1 MKRFR
6 IRLACILLSLLLLL
20 PTLSLAE
27 TTGFS
32 DHQTLIFEAIKW
44 SNDFPKNA
52 QVTNAIEYLG
62 KIDEYQ
68 VHLLLVQATQSDM
81 AKAHY
86 GTSAELILMDLDSDT
101 VITCTN
107 VVWPE
112 TSEITSKEDLLNM
125 LFSCW
130 DSYLLGYNPHVYFDA
145 EIIMPLN
152 ADEIAAINAA
162 LSAYFTK
169 PE

>member
-1 MKRFR
+1 MKCFLTRS
-6 IRLACILLSLLLLL
+6 LCLLLLMILL
-20 PTLSLAE
+20 PVFVIAE
-27 TTGFS
+27 TTDFT
-32 DHQTLIFEAIKW
+32 DNPILVFEAIKW

-86 GTSAELILMDLDSDT
+86 GTSAELMLIDLDSDT

>member
-1 MKRFR
+1 MKHFPIR
-6 IRLACILLSLLLLL
+6 IACLLLTLLLLL
-20 PTLSLAE
+20 PAFSLAQ
-27 TTGFS
+27 TAAFT
-32 DHQTLIFEAIKW
+32 DHQTRIYETIKW

-81 AKAHY
+81 ANAYY
-86 GTSAELILMDLDSDT
+86 GNSAGLMLIDLDSDT

-107 VVWPE
+107 IVWPE
-112 TSEITSKEDLLNM
+112 TSDITSKEDLLNM

-130 DSYLLGYNPHVYFDA
+130 DSYVLGYNPYVYFDA
-145 EIIMPLN
+145 EITMPLK
-152 ADEIAAINAA
+152 AEEIDTINAA

>member
-1 MKRFR
+1 MKHFPIRFT
-6 IRLACILLSLLLLL
+6 CILLSQLLLL
-20 PTLSLAE
+20 PAFSIAE
-27 TTGFS
+27 TAAFS
-32 DHQTLIFEAIKW
+32 DHQLRIYEAIKW

-62 KIDEYQ
+62 KINEHQ

-81 AKAHY
+81 ASAHY
-86 GTSAELILMDLDSDT
+86 GTSAELMLIDLDSDT
-101 VITCTN
+101 IITCTN

-112 TSEITSKEDLLNM
+112 TSEIASKEDQLNM
-125 LFSCW
+125 LFSSW
-130 DSYLLGYNPHVYFDA
+130 DSYLLGYNPHIYFDA
-145 EIIMPLN
+145 EIIMPL
-152 ADEIAAINAA
+152 AAEEIDAINTA

>member
-1 MKRFR
+1 MGGME
-6 IRLACILLSLLLLL
+6 RLCFIFPNRRALTFFKKYLGECVAASRT
-20 PTLSLAE
+20 PVLAPRLF
-27 TTGFS
+27 TM
-32 DHQTLIFEAIKW
+32 
-44 SNDFPKNA
+44 NDFFYQA
-52 QVTNAIEYLG
+52 AAASQT
-62 KIDEYQ
+62 DQ

-86 GTSAELILMDLDSDT
+86 GTSAELMLIDLDSDT
-101 VITCTN
+101 LITCTN

-112 TSEITSKEDLLNM
+112 TSELTSKEDLLNM

-145 EIIMPLN
+145 EIIFPLS
-152 ADEIAAINAA
+152 AEEIDAINTA

>member
-1 MKRFR
+1 MKHFPIRFT
-6 IRLACILLSLLLLL
+6 CILLTLLLLL
-20 PTLSLAE
+20 PAYTLAE
-27 TTGFS
+27 TASFS
-32 DHQTLIFEAIKW
+32 DHQLCIYEAIKW
-44 SNDFPKNA
+44 CNDFPKNA

-62 KIDEYQ
+62 KIDEHQ

-86 GTSAELILMDLDSDT
+86 GTSAELMLIDLDSDT
-101 VITCTN
+101 IITCTN

-112 TSEITSKEDLLNM
+112 TSEIASKEDLLNM

-130 DSYLLGYNPHVYFDA
+130 DSYLLGYNPHIYFDA
-145 EIIMPLN
+145 EIIFPLS
-152 ADEIAAINAA
+152 AEEIDAINTA

>member
-1 MKRFR
+1 MKHFPIRFT
-6 IRLACILLSLLLLL
+6 CILLSLLLLL

-27 TTGFS
+27 TTSFS
-32 DHQTLIFEAIKW
+32 DHQTRIFETIKW

-86 GTSAELILMDLDSDT
+86 GTSSELMLIDLDSDT

-112 TSEITSKEDLLNM
+112 TSEFTSKEDLLNM

-145 EIIMPLN
+145 EIIFPLN